1 MPASWRISART
12 ASIPWSS
19 SWRSRRSSTSISLTR
34 RRRSSA
40 PSAMPCPTYTERS
53 ESSLPQRVV
62 VTGLGLVTPVGND
75 VESTWQGLLA
85 GKSGAAPITKFDPKD
100 QSVRF
105 ACEVKG
111 FDALR
116 YMDRKE
122 ARRYDLFAQFA
133 LAAAHQAVSQAG
145 LEGKFPDPERTGVVI
160 GSGIGGM
167 QTYEENC
174 KIFLTKGPDRVSP
187 FFVPMFIPDI
197 AAGLVSIRYGL
208 KGPNFAT
215 VSACAS
221 SAHAIGESFNMI
233 RTGKA
238 DAMVTGGSE
247 GAITGLTVAAF
258 ANMKAL
264 STRNDAPETASR
276 PFDKERDGF
285 VLADGGAMV
294 ILESLEH
301 AERRGTRILG
311 EVLGYG
317 LSADAYHIT
326 SPAECGEGAQR
337 AMRDALEDGK
347 IDLNDVGYINAH
359 GTSTPQGDIAETQA
373 VKAVF
378 GEHARNLVF
387 GSTKS
392 MTGHLLGGAGALE
405 FIVSLLASTCGV
417 IPPTINQFT
426 PDPECDLDSAPN
438 RKVERRVDVALSN
451 SFGFGG
457 HNVTLAVRRWES

>member
-1 MPASWRISART
+1 
-12 ASIPWSS
+12 
-19 SWRSRRSSTSISLTR
+19 
-34 RRRSSA
+34 
-40 PSAMPCPTYTERS
+40 
-53 ESSLPQRVV
+53 V
-62 VTGLGLVTPVGND
+62 VTGLGLVTPVGTD

-85 GKSGAAPITKFDPKD
+85 GRSGAAPITKFDASK
-100 QSVRF
+100 QQVRF

-111 FDALR
+111 FDPLR
-116 YMDRKE
+116 YIDRKE
-122 ARRYDLFAQFA
+122 ARRYDLFAQLA
-133 LAAAHQAVSQAG
+133 LAAAHQAITQAG
-145 LEGKFPDPERTGVVI
+145 LEGRFPSPERTGVVI

-174 KIFLTKGPDRVSP
+174 SIFLTKGPDRVSP

-197 AAGLVSIRYGL
+197 APGLVSIRYGL
-208 KGPNFAT
+208 KGPNYAT

-233 RTGKA
+233 RHGTA
-238 DAMVTGGSE
+238 DAMVTGGAE

-264 STRNDAPETASR
+264 STRNDSPETASR

-285 VLADGGAMV
+285 VLGDGGAIV
-294 ILESLEH
+294 VLESLEH
-301 AERRGTRILG
+301 AEQRGARILG

-326 SPAECGEGAQR
+326 SPAEGGEGAQR
-337 AMRDALEDGK
+337 AMRSCIEDAK
-347 IDLNDVGYINAH
+347 IDLEDVGYINAH

-378 GEHARNLVF
+378 GEHARKLVF

-392 MTGHLLGGAGALE
+392 MTGHLLGAAGALE
-405 FIVSLLASTCGV
+405 FAVSLLTSTCGV

-426 PDPECDLDSAPN
+426 PDPECDLDCAPN

>member
-1 MPASWRISART
+1 MR
-12 ASIPWSS
+12 
-19 SWRSRRSSTSISLTR
+19 
-34 RRRSSA
+34 
-40 PSAMPCPTYTERS
+40 
-53 ESSLPQRVV
+53 RVV
-62 VTGLGLVTPVGND
+62 VTGLGLVTPVGTD
-75 VESTWQGLLA
+75 VESSWNALLA
-85 GKSGAAPITKFDPKD
+85 GTPGAAPITKFDPQR

-111 FDALR
+111 FDPLQ

-133 LAAAHQAVSQAG
+133 LAAAHQAVTQAG
-145 LEGKFPDPERTGVVI
+145 LEGKLPSPERTGVVI

-174 KIFLTKGPDRVSP
+174 KLFLTKGPDRVSP

-197 AAGLVSIRYGL
+197 AAGLVSIRYGM

-221 SAHAIGESFNMI
+221 SAHAIGESLTLI
-233 RTGKA
+233 RHGVA
-238 DAMVTGGSE
+238 DAMVTGGAE
-247 GAITGLTVAAF
+247 AAITGLTVAAF

-264 STRNDAPETASR
+264 STRNDSPETASR
-276 PFDKERDGF
+276 PFDADRDGF
-285 VLADGGAMV
+285 VLGDGGAIV
-294 ILESLEH
+294 VLESLEH
-301 AERRGTRILG
+301 AQGRGARILG

-317 LSADAYHIT
+317 LSGDAYHIT
-326 SPAECGEGAQR
+326 SPAENGEGAQR
-337 AMRDALEDGK
+337 AMRGCLADGK
-347 IDLNDVGYINAH
+347 IDPADVGYINAH
-359 GTSTPQGDIAETQA
+359 GTSTEQGDIAETEA

-378 GEHARNLVF
+378 GEQARKLVF

-392 MTGHLLGGAGALE
+392 MTGHLLGAAGALE
-405 FIVSLLASTCGV
+405 FGVSLLACTCGV

-426 PDPECDLDSAPN
+426 PDPRCDLDSAPN

-457 HNVTLAVRRWES
+457 HNVTLAVKRWDG

>member
-1 MPASWRISART
+1 MH
-12 ASIPWSS
+12 
-19 SWRSRRSSTSISLTR
+19 
-34 RRRSSA
+34 
-40 PSAMPCPTYTERS
+40 
-53 ESSLPQRVV
+53 RVV

-75 VESTWQGLLA
+75 VESTWDALLD
-85 GKSGAAPITKFDPKD
+85 GKPGAAPITKFNASN
-100 QSVRF
+100 QQVRF

-111 FDALR
+111 FDPLQ
-116 YMDRKE
+116 YIDRKE
-122 ARRYDLFAQFA
+122 ARRYDLFAQLA
-133 LAAAHQAVSQAG
+133 LAAAHQAINQAG
-145 LEGKFPDPERTGVVI
+145 LEGRFPSPDRTGVVI

-167 QTYEENC
+167 QTYEDNC
-174 KIFLTKGPDRVSP
+174 SLYLTKGPDRVSP

-221 SAHAIGESFNMI
+221 SAHAIGESFSMI
-233 RTGKA
+233 RQGAA

-264 STRNDAPETASR
+264 STRNDSPETASR
-276 PFDKERDGF
+276 PFDKDRDGF
-285 VLADGGAMV
+285 VLGDGGAIV
-294 ILESLEH
+294 VLESLEH
-301 AERRGTRILG
+301 AERRGARILG

-317 LSADAYHIT
+317 SSADAYHIT
-326 SPAECGEGAQR
+326 SPAESGEGAQR
-337 AMRDALEDGK
+337 ALRSALEDGH
-347 IDLNDVGYINAH
+347 IDIKDVGYINAH
-359 GTSTPQGDIAETQA
+359 GTSTPQGDIAETRA

-378 GEHARNLVF
+378 GDQARKLVF

-405 FIVSLLASTCGV
+405 FIVSLLASNCGV

-438 RKVERRVDVALSN
+438 RRVERRVDVALSN

-457 HNVTLAVRRWES
+457 HNVTLAVRRWEA

>member
-1 MPASWRISART
+1 MPH
-12 ASIPWSS
+12 
-19 SWRSRRSSTSISLTR
+19 
-34 RRRSSA
+34 
-40 PSAMPCPTYTERS
+40 
-53 ESSLPQRVV
+53 RVV
-62 VTGLGLVTPVGND
+62 VTGLGLVTPVGTD
-75 VESTWQGLLA
+75 VESTWNALLA
-85 GKSGAAPITKFDPKD
+85 GTPGAAPITKFDPAKL
-100 QSVRF
+100 SVRF

-111 FDALR
+111 FDPLR
-116 YMDRKE
+116 YIDRKE

-145 LEGKFPDPERTGVVI
+145 LEGRFPAPERTGVVI

-167 QTYEENC
+167 QTYEDNC
-174 KIFLTKGPDRVSP
+174 TAYVLKGPDRVSP

-197 AAGLVSIRYGL
+197 APGLVSIRYGL

-221 SAHAIGESFNMI
+221 SAHAIGESYNMI
-233 RTGKA
+233 RYGAA

-247 GAITGLTVAAF
+247 AAITGLTVAAF

-264 STRNDAPETASR
+264 SFRNDSPETASR
-276 PFDKERDGF
+276 PFDKDRDGF
-285 VLADGGAMV
+285 VLGDGGAIV
-294 ILESLEH
+294 VLESQEH
-301 AERRGTRILG
+301 AERRGARILG
-311 EVLGYG
+311 ELVGYG

-326 SPAECGEGAQR
+326 SPAEHGEGAQR
-337 AMRDALEDGK
+337 AMRACLADGA
-347 IDLNDVGYINAH
+347 IDPKDVGYINAH
-359 GTSTPQGDIAETQA
+359 GTSTPQGDVAETEA

-378 GEHARNLVF
+378 GEHAHRLVF

-405 FIVSLLASTCGV
+405 FAVCLLVVRCGV

-426 PDPECDLDSAPN
+426 PDPECDLDAAPN
-438 RKVERRVDVALSN
+438 QKVERQVDVALSN

-457 HNVTLAVRRWES
+457 HNVTLGVKRWEP

>member
-1 MPASWRISART
+1 VR
-12 ASIPWSS
+12 
-19 SWRSRRSSTSISLTR
+19 
-34 RRRSSA
+34 
-40 PSAMPCPTYTERS
+40 
-53 ESSLPQRVV
+53 RVV
-62 VTGLGLVTPVGND
+62 VTGLGLVTPVGTD
-75 VESTWQGLLA
+75 VESSWSALVA
-85 GKSGAAPITKFDPKD
+85 GTPGAAPITKFDP
-100 QSVRF
+100 QQLSVRF

-133 LAAAHQAVSQAG
+133 LAAAHQAVTQAG
-145 LEGKFPDPERTGVVI
+145 LEGKVPDPDRVGVVI

-174 KIFLTKGPDRVSP
+174 KAFVTKGPDRVSP

-208 KGPNFAT
+208 KGPNYAT

-221 SAHAIGESFNMI
+221 SAHAIGDSFNLI
-233 RTGKA
+233 RHGQA
-238 DAMVTGGSE
+238 DAMVTGGAE
-247 GAITGLTVAAF
+247 AAITGLTVAAF
-258 ANMKAL
+258 SNMKAL
-264 STRNDAPETASR
+264 SSRNDSPETASR
-276 PFDKERDGF
+276 PFDADRDGF
-285 VLADGGAMV
+285 VLGDGGAIV
-294 ILESLEH
+294 VLESLEH
-301 AERRGTRILG
+301 AERRGARILG

-317 LSADAYHIT
+317 SSGDAYHIT
-326 SPAECGEGAQR
+326 SPAENGEGAQR
-337 AMRDALEDGK
+337 AMRACLADGQ
-347 IDLNDVGYINAH
+347 IDLKDVGYINAH
-359 GTSTPQGDIAETQA
+359 GTSTEQGDIAETQA

-378 GEHARNLVF
+378 GEQARKLIF

-392 MTGHLLGGAGALE
+392 MTGHLLGAAGALE
-405 FIVSLLASTCGV
+405 FGVSLLAATCGV

-426 PDPECDLDSAPN
+426 PDPQCDLDCAPN

-457 HNVTLAVRRWES
+457 HNVTLAVKRWQ

>member
-1 MPASWRISART
+1 
-12 ASIPWSS
+12 
-19 SWRSRRSSTSISLTR
+19 
-34 RRRSSA
+34 
-40 PSAMPCPTYTERS
+40 
-53 ESSLPQRVV
+53 LPHRVV

-75 VESTWQGLLA
+75 VESTWQGLLS
-85 GKSGAAPITKFDPKD
+85 GRSGAAPITKFDPSKL
-100 QSVRF
+100 QVRF

-111 FDALR
+111 FDPLQ
-116 YMDRKE
+116 YIDRKE

-133 LAAAHQAVSQAG
+133 LAAAHQAVTQAG
-145 LEGKFPDPERTGVVI
+145 LEGRFPSAERTGVVI

-167 QTYEENC
+167 QTYEDNC
-174 KIFLTKGPDRVSP
+174 QLYLTKGPDRVSP

-208 KGPNFAT
+208 KGPNYAT

-233 RTGKA
+233 RYGAA
-238 DAMVTGGSE
+238 DAMVTGGAE
-247 GAITGLTVAAF
+247 AAITGLTVAAF
-258 ANMKAL
+258 SNMKAL
-264 STRNDAPETASR
+264 STRNDSPQTASR
-276 PFDKERDGF
+276 PFDKDRDGF
-285 VLADGGAMV
+285 VLGDGGAIV
-294 ILESLEH
+294 VLESLEH
-301 AERRGTRILG
+301 AERREARILG

-317 LSADAYHIT
+317 LSGDAYHIT
-326 SPAECGEGAQR
+326 SPAEGGEGAQR
-337 AMRDALEDGK
+337 AMRSCLENGN
-347 IDLNDVGYINAH
+347 IDPKDVGYVNAH

-378 GEHARNLVF
+378 GEQARKLVF

-405 FIVSLLASTCGV
+405 FAVSLLASTCGV

-457 HNVTLAVRRWES
+457 HNVTLAVKRWEA

>member
-1 MPASWRISART
+1 VR
-12 ASIPWSS
+12 
-19 SWRSRRSSTSISLTR
+19 
-34 RRRSSA
+34 
-40 PSAMPCPTYTERS
+40 
-53 ESSLPQRVV
+53 RVV
-62 VTGLGLVTPVGND
+62 VTGLGLVTPVGTD
-75 VESTWQGLLA
+75 VESSWSALLA
-85 GKSGAAPITKFDPKD
+85 GTPGAAPITKFDP
-100 QSVRF
+100 QQLSVRF

-133 LAAAHQAVSQAG
+133 LAAAHQAVTQAG
-145 LEGKFPDPERTGVVI
+145 LEGKVPDPDRVGVVI

-174 KIFLTKGPDRVSP
+174 KAFVTKGPDRVSP

-208 KGPNFAT
+208 KGPNYAT

-221 SAHAIGESFNMI
+221 SAHAIGDSFNLI
-233 RTGKA
+233 RHGQA
-238 DAMVTGGSE
+238 DAMVTGGAE
-247 GAITGLTVAAF
+247 AAITGLTVAAF
-258 ANMKAL
+258 SNMKAL
-264 STRNDAPETASR
+264 SSRNDSPETASR
-276 PFDKERDGF
+276 PFDADRDGF
-285 VLADGGAMV
+285 VLGDGGAIV
-294 ILESLEH
+294 VLESLEH
-301 AERRGTRILG
+301 AERRGARILG

-317 LSADAYHIT
+317 SSGDAYHIT
-326 SPAECGEGAQR
+326 SPAENGEGAQR
-337 AMRDALEDGK
+337 AMRACLADGR
-347 IDLNDVGYINAH
+347 IDPKDVGYINAH
-359 GTSTPQGDIAETQA
+359 GTSTEQGDIAETQA

-378 GEHARNLVF
+378 GEQARKLIF

-392 MTGHLLGGAGALE
+392 MTGHLLGAAGALE
-405 FIVSLLASTCGV
+405 FGVSLLAATCGV

-426 PDPECDLDSAPN
+426 PDPQCDLDCAPN

-457 HNVTLAVRRWES
+457 HNVTLAVKRWE